1 MTHKRNTSPLDTIG
15 KQLPYTV
22 PEDFFVQLEENIRLA
37 VLPQPAKPRPHR
49 SPRIGMAAKSCA
61 AIAASLIAL
70 CILDTSVCHPASSG
84 MAEVEQAF
92 TNLSPED
99 QHYLLSVYQDDIFMN
114 EP

>member
-1 MTHKRNTSPLDTIG
+1 MTKKRYTSPLDTIG
-15 KQLPYTV
+15 KQMPYTV
-22 PEDFFVQLEENIRLA
+22 PEDFFGQLEEDIRQA

-49 SPRIGMAAKSCA
+49 FPRIGMAAKSCA
-61 AIAASLIAL
+61 AIAASLLAL

>member
-1 MTHKRNTSPLDTIG
+1 MTHKRYTSPLDTIG

-22 PEDFFVQLEENIRLA
+22 PEDFFGQLEKDIRQT
-37 VLPQPAKPRPHR
+37 VLQQPAKQRTHKLPHL
-49 SPRIGMAAKSCA
+49 GMAAKSCA
-61 AIAASLIAL
+61 AIAASLLVL